1 LHEGGIV
8 DIFHCWWNKRQ
19 PFHSTPIREMI
30 AILSLVFLLDGR
42 KLLVSSVKHSGF
54 FLALI
59 LATTDADWTTLMI
72 QAITESPV
80 INMKQGWS
88 NGKVVLGDGKQS

>member
-1 LHEGGIV
+1 
-8 DIFHCWWNKRQ
+8 
-19 PFHSTPIREMI
+19 MM

-59 LATTDADWTTLMI
+59 LATTDADGQL
-72 QAITESPV
+72 
-80 INMKQGWS
+80 
-88 NGKVVLGDGKQS
+88 